1 MNVLRIWSQNKTKK
15 RNVKVAKVKSEN
27 TFREVSSSEEKVS
40 EVTDGWIVQSDLQ
53 ESDLIV
59 HQVLPIVFKGTDG

>member
-1 MNVLRIWSQNKTKK
+1 MVTKQNKTKK

-27 TFREVSSSEEKVS
+27 TFRDVSSSEEKVS

-53 ESDLIV
+53 ESDLTV